1 MNINIKI
8 NLKPK
13 AFNMW
18 LITTMFA
25 FIQFFL
31 QIVFAAM
38 TNDVMSAYSI
48 GATAAGVLSSTF
60 FYTFIILQ
68 VPAGILLDRFNIR
81 YIITLAST
89 LCGIGCIIFGLA
101 PNYTV
106 AVLGRLLMGVG
117 GTFGFLG
124 MTKVVRLWYKKD
136 QFALM
141 VGMSEL
147 LANLT
152 AAFGIGVATFFIVR
166 FGWRG
171 NMVAYGLIV
180 LILAVVSFIF
190 LRQPENTKKP
200 RTYRLSVRKQIIM
213 VLRKPQCWLACLYAL
228 GMFSIVTTFCALW
241 GLPFLVK
248 MYGLSNEMAGI
259 GISIVFIGLAM
270 GCPIIGFM
278 VNAIGNVK
286 NIMIVCSFV
295 SVVIMA
301 IIIYPVVHYTDKWLY
316 LLLFLL
322 GLFGSSYFLSF
333 EKMKHLVHESVQGIA
348 MALCNMSA
356 MMGALIFQP
365 MIGFFLQVGIP
376 KSQHHLHESYT
387 SSQYQHAIII
397 MLLVLIMAF
406 VVSFFIKT
414 QKSLP
419 KPEKPKLN

>member
-1 MNINIKI
+1 MNINT

-31 QIVFAAM
+31 QIVFASM
-38 TNDVMSAYSI
+38 TSDVMSTYNI

-81 YIITLAST
+81 YIITLASI

-124 MTKVVRLWYKKD
+124 VTKAVRLWYKKN

-141 VGMSEL
+141 IGLSEL
-147 LANLT
+147 LANLV

-171 NMVAYGLIV
+171 NMVAYGLIILV
-180 LILAVVSFIF
+180 LSCFSFLF
-190 LRQPENTKKP
+190 LRQPLNTKRP
-200 RTYRLSVRKQIIM
+200 RTYSLSTRKQIIM
-213 VLRKPQCWLACLYAL
+213 VMRKRQCWLTCLYAL
-228 GMFSIVTTFCALW
+228 CMFSIVTTFCALW
-241 GLPFLVK
+241 GLPFLAK

-259 GISIVFIGLAM
+259 GISIVFVGLAM
-270 GCPIIGFM
+270 GCPIIGFL
-278 VNAIGNVK
+278 VTIIGNVRR
-286 NIMIVCSFV
+286 IMIVCSLLAAVTMVLLVFP
-295 SVVIMA
+295 MGN
-301 IIIYPVVHYTDKWLY
+301 YTEKWLY
-316 LLLFLL
+316 LMMFLL

-333 EKMKHLVHESVQGIA
+333 EKMKHLVHESVHGIA
-348 MALCNMSA
+348 LALCNMSA

-365 MIGFFLQVGIP
+365 MIGFFLQMGAS
-376 KSQHHLHESYT
+376 KAQGHQHPIYT
-387 SSQYQHAIII
+387 ASNYQHAIII
-397 MLLVLIMAF
+397 MIIILVTAF
-406 VVSFFIKT
+406 IISFFIKA
-414 QKSLP
+414 KSELP
-419 KPEKPKLN
+419 KPVKPKKD